1 MDDWDLSEEV
11 MESLERDALQKIAER
26 KRLASDSTC
35 SSSEKDKEWQTVK
48 EQRVGDFRPSSQ
60 PSPSRVLQQ
69 SVDGCGANSISQ
81 SNTVAEPKAQT
92 VKILLH
98 ATGSLA
104 VKFTYDPILVDA
116 CRKIPKACW
125 NSKERLWMFPL
136 SSLSSAE
143 KILSEKAGS
152 KVEIEKL
159 DPLVKRAII
168 EASSVADLRD
178 RYDKIPANIESKL
191 LSFQRDGVRFVLQHG
206 ARVLLADEMG
216 LGKTLQSI
224 AVASCLQDS
233 WPVLVLTPSSL
244 RLHWAA
250 AIHQWLEIPPS
261 DIVVILSQCGGSNRA
276 GFTLV
281 PSNVKSGIHL
291 DGLFNIV
298 SYDIVP
304 KLQKVLMA
312 SEFKVVIADESHF
325 LKNAQAKRTS
335 AALPVIQRASYAI
348 LLSGTPALSRPIEL
362 FKQLEALYPNVY
374 KSVHEYGN
382 RYCKGGIFGVY
393 QGSSN
398 HEELHSLM
406 KSTVM
411 IRRLKREVLK
421 ELPVKRRQQ
430 VFLDLS
436 EKDMKQINTLFR
448 ELEVVKCKIK
458 SCASKEDADLLK
470 FTEKNLINKIYTD
483 SAEAKIPAV
492 LDYLGTVVE
501 AGCKFIVF
509 AHHLSMIDAIHQFL
523 LKKKVGCIRID
534 GGTPAASRQALVTDF
549 QEKDNIKAAVLSIRA
564 GGVGLTLTAAS
575 TVIFAE
581 LSWTPG
587 DIIQAE
593 DRAHRIGQVS
603 SVNIY
608 YLLAND
614 TVDDIIWD
622 VVQNKLENLGQVL
635 DGHENTLEVASQ
647 PRPSPSKQRT
657 LDSYMKR
664 CGNRIKCKINS
675 SLYKSTSL
683 LSLVCS
689 RISANPVGI
698 SIFLSFSLAT
708 SPCFGLFSLLVTS
721 SLHRGSRSCLYSSPL
736 DFSVGL
742 PCWWSCPAV
751 LLRAAVAV
759 ASGLMDGGGL
769 PGFDGWWSERS
780 RLLTSGGG
788 WARRRAAVR
797 TEMFTEAN
805 VIGGALTT

>member
-1 MDDWDLSEEV
+1 MDDWDLSDEV
-11 MESLERDALQKIAER
+11 LESLERDALQKIAER
-26 KRLASDSTC
+26 KRLASETC
-35 SSSEKDKEWQTVK
+35 SSSEKEKEWQTVK
-48 EQRVGDFRPSSQ
+48 EQQVGDFRPWSQ
-60 PSPSRVLQQ
+60 LSPSRVLPQ
-69 SVDGCGANSISQ
+69 SVSKVDGCGANSISQ
-81 SNTVAEPKAQT
+81 STSVAEPKAQT
-92 VKILLH
+92 VMFLLH
-98 ATGSLA
+98 ATGSIA

-116 CRKIPKACW
+116 CRNIPKAYW

-168 EASSVADLRD
+168 EASSVADLRV

-216 LGKTLQSI
+216 LGKTLQFRQLL
-224 AVASCLQDS
+224 VASCVQDS

-261 DIVVILSQCGGSNRA
+261 DIVNLQELPLLTNYDRSSYLNVVDQNRA

-312 SEFKVVIADESHF
+312 SEFKIVIADESHF
-325 LKNAQAKRTS
+325 LTNAQAERTS
-335 AALPVIQRASYAI
+335 AALPVIQKARYAI

-374 KSVHEYGN
+374 NNVMSM
-382 RYCKGGIFGVY
+382 GGFGVY

-406 KSTVM
+406 KATVM
-411 IRRLKREVLK
+411 IRRLKREVIK

-436 EKDMKQINTLFR
+436 KTDMEQINALFR

-458 SCASKEDADLLK
+458 SCASKEDADKLK
-470 FTEKNLINKIYTD
+470 FTENNLINKIYTD
-483 SAEAKIPAV
+483 SAKAKIPAV

-523 LKKKVGCIRID
+523 LEKVGCIRID

-549 QEKDNIKAAVLSIRA
+549 QEKENIKAAVLSITA
-564 GGVGLTLTAAS
+564 GGFGFTLTAAS

-622 VVQNKLENLGQVL
+622 VIQNKLENLGQVL
-635 DGHENTLEVASQ
+635 DGHENSLEVISQ
-647 PRPSPSKQRT
+647 PRPSP
-657 LDSYMKR
+657 
-664 CGNRIKCKINS
+664 
-675 SLYKSTSL
+675 
-683 LSLVCS
+683 
-689 RISANPVGI
+689 
-698 SIFLSFSLAT
+698 
-708 SPCFGLFSLLVTS
+708 
-721 SLHRGSRSCLYSSPL
+721 
-736 DFSVGL
+736 
-742 PCWWSCPAV
+742 
-751 LLRAAVAV
+751 
-759 ASGLMDGGGL
+759 
-769 PGFDGWWSERS
+769 
-780 RLLTSGGG
+780 
-788 WARRRAAVR
+788 
-797 TEMFTEAN
+797 
-805 VIGGALTT
+805 

>member
-1 MDDWDLSEEV
+1 MDDWDLSDEV
-11 MESLERDALQKIAER
+11 LESLERDALQKIAER
-26 KRLASDSTC
+26 KKRLASETC
-35 SSSEKDKEWQTVK
+35 SSSEKEKEWQTVK
-48 EQRVGDFRPSSQ
+48 EQQVGDFRPWSQ
-60 PSPSRVLQQ
+60 LSPSRVLPQ
-69 SVDGCGANSISQ
+69 SVSKVDGCGANSISQ
-81 SNTVAEPKAQT
+81 STSVAEPKAQT
-92 VKILLH
+92 VMFLLH
-98 ATGSLA
+98 ATGSIA

-116 CRKIPKACW
+116 CRNIPKAYW

-168 EASSVADLRD
+168 EASSVADLRV

-216 LGKTLQSI
+216 LGKTLQAI
-224 AVASCLQDS
+224 AVASCVQDS

-312 SEFKVVIADESHF
+312 SEFKIVIADESHF
-325 LKNAQAKRTS
+325 LTNAQAERTS
-335 AALPVIQRASYAI
+335 AALPVIQKARYAI

-374 KSVHEYGN
+374 NNVHEYGN
-382 RYCKGGIFGVY
+382 RYYKGGGFGVY

-406 KSTVM
+406 KATVM
-411 IRRLKREVLK
+411 IRRLKREVIK

-436 EKDMKQINTLFR
+436 ETDMEQINALFR

-458 SCASKEDADLLK
+458 SCASKEDADKLK
-470 FTEKNLINKIYTD
+470 FTENNLINKIYTD
-483 SAEAKIPAV
+483 SAKAKIPAV

-523 LKKKVGCIRID
+523 LEKVGCIRID

-549 QEKDNIKAAVLSIRA
+549 QEKENIKAAVLSITA
-564 GGVGLTLTAAS
+564 GGFGFTLTAAS

-622 VVQNKLENLGQVL
+622 VIQNKLENLGQVL
-635 DGHENTLEVASQ
+635 DGHENSLEVISQ
-647 PRPSPSKQRT
+647 PRPSPMKQMT
-657 LDSYMKR
+657 LDSYMKK
-664 CGNRIKCKINS
+664 CGKFGDSNS
-675 SLYKSTSL
+675 QKHKH
-683 LSLVCS
+683 
-689 RISANPVGI
+689 
-698 SIFLSFSLAT
+698 FQ
-708 SPCFGLFSLLVTS
+708 
-721 SLHRGSRSCLYSSPL
+721 H
-736 DFSVGL
+736 
-742 PCWWSCPAV
+742 
-751 LLRAAVAV
+751 
-759 ASGLMDGGGL
+759 
-769 PGFDGWWSERS
+769 
-780 RLLTSGGG
+780 
-788 WARRRAAVR
+788 
-797 TEMFTEAN
+797 
-805 VIGGALTT
+805 

>member
-1 MDDWDLSEEV
+1 MDEWDLSDDLLD
-11 MESLERDALQKIAER
+11 SLERDALRKIEDR
-26 KRLASDSTC
+26 KRSASETC
-35 SSSEKDKEWQTVK
+35 SSPEKEAQWRTVK
-48 EQRVGDFRPSSQ
+48 EQRVEDGRGSSQ
-60 PSPSRVLQQ
+60 PLRSRVLPQ
-69 SVDGCGANSISQ
+69 SVSKVDGCGAGSSSQ
-81 SNTVAEPKAQT
+81 STSMAEPKAQI

-98 ATGSLA
+98 ATGNLA
-104 VKFTYDPILVDA
+104 LKFPYDPVIVNA
-116 CRKIPKACW
+116 CRKIPKATW
-125 NSKERLWMFPL
+125 NAKERLWMFPP

-143 KILSEKAGS
+143 KVFSEIAGS
-152 KVEIEKL
+152 KVEIQKL
-159 DPLVKRAII
+159 DPLVQRAIAA
-168 EASSVADLRD
+168 ASSATDLRD

-206 ARVLLADEMG
+206 GRVLLADEMG
-216 LGKTLQSI
+216 LGKTLQAI
-224 AVASCLQDS
+224 AVASCIQDS

-250 AIHQWLEIPPS
+250 AIHQWLEISPC
-261 DIVVILSQCGGSNRA
+261 DIVVMLSQCGGSNRG
-276 GFTLV
+276 GFTIV
-281 PSNVKSGIHL
+281 PSNVKSGIRL

-304 KLQKVLMA
+304 KLQNILMA
-312 SEFKVVIADESHF
+312 SDFKVVIADESHF

-335 AALPVIQRASYAI
+335 AALPVIQRANYAI

-362 FKQLEALYPNVY
+362 FKQLEALYPKVY
-374 KSVHEYGN
+374 KNVHEYGN
-382 RYCKGGIFGVY
+382 RYCKGGVFGTY

-398 HEELHSLM
+398 HEELHNLM
-406 KSTVM
+406 KATVM
-411 IRRLKREVLK
+411 IRRLKKEVLN

-430 VFLDLS
+430 VFLDLN
-436 EKDMKQINTLFR
+436 EKDMKQINALFR
-448 ELEVVKCKIK
+448 ELEVVKHKIK
-458 SCASKEDADLLK
+458 ACTSKEDAELLK

-483 SAEAKIPAV
+483 SAQAKIPAV
-492 LDYLGTVVE
+492 LDYLGTVIE

-509 AHHLSMIDAIHQFL
+509 AHHLSMIDGIHQFL

-534 GGTPAASRQALVTDF
+534 GGTPAASRQALATDF
-549 QEKDNIKAAVLSIRA
+549 QEKDHIRVAVLSIRA

-622 VVQNKLENLGQVL
+622 VVQSKLENLGQVL

-664 CGNRIKCKINS
+664 CGSHINS
-675 SLYKSTSL
+675 DPQPK
-683 LSLVCS
+683 
-689 RISANPVGI
+689 P
-698 SIFLSFSLAT
+698 
-708 SPCFGLFSLLVTS
+708 
-721 SLHRGSRSCLYSSPL
+721 
-736 DFSVGL
+736 
-742 PCWWSCPAV
+742 
-751 LLRAAVAV
+751 
-759 ASGLMDGGGL
+759 
-769 PGFDGWWSERS
+769 
-780 RLLTSGGG
+780 
-788 WARRRAAVR
+788 
-797 TEMFTEAN
+797 
-805 VIGGALTT
+805 